1 MIKAIAIDDEP
12 LALEVIRSHAEK
24 VPFLELA
31 AYFTDALKAI
41 EYLARHPVDLLFLD
55 IKMPDISGLELMESL
70 QQKPLVI
77 FTTAYAEHAVQSYE
91 LNATDYL
98 LKPFAFTRFLKA
110 CHKANELLQVKENTK
125 APPSESIFIK
135 SGYEQVKISYSD
147 VLYLESGGNYMSFIL
162 ANGRNILSRLTMA
175 DAIALLPPAQF
186 IRVHRSYLVNMDAIR
201 SFSETE
207 VQVQEA
213 ELPISRNYRDGFIK
227 QFNFR

>member
-12 LALEVIRSHAEK
+12 LALEVIRSHGEK
-24 VPFLELA
+24 VPFLEMA

-41 EYLARHPVDLLFLD
+41 EYLATHPVDLLFLD

-110 CHKANELLQVKENTK
+110 CHKANELLQAKQSNK
-125 APPSESIFIK
+125 AAPSESTFIK

-162 ANGRNILSRLTMA
+162 ANGRTILSRLTMA

-186 IRVHRSYLVNMDAIR
+186 IRVHRSYLVNKAKIDRVERHQLHIGTRTIPVGGA
-201 SFSETE
+201 
-207 VQVQEA
+207 
-213 ELPISRNYRDGFIK
+213 
-227 QFNFR
+227 FNTALLN

>member
-24 VPFLELA
+24 VPFLELT

-125 APPSESIFIK
+125 AAPPDSIFIK

-175 DAIALLPPAQF
+175 DAIALLPPTQF
-186 IRVHRSYLVNMDAIR
+186 IRVHRSYLVNKAKIDRVERHQLHIGTRTIPVGGA
-201 SFSETE
+201 
-207 VQVQEA
+207 
-213 ELPISRNYRDGFIK
+213 
-227 QFNFR
+227 FNTALLN